1 VPDYQP
7 SPKIT
12 SLGGDMPENEQP
24 LPEKPTP
31 TLEEK
36 RVEFERRYARELMRL
51 PQIILNIL
59 VWGPNP
65 DRDDPVAKK
74 RRQIL
79 ELLTEMGHIAIMSEE
94 LDPIGSALG
103 LSEREKEYVQA
114 SLVEQ
119 IFILV
124 ERSQGA
130 TGELHD
136 FLAYMEIARKI
147 FVFAPERHKDTYSGK
162 TALKDLDDAFG
173 AVYWYTQEELEKCT
187 LLDKVRK
194 RIDGLR
200 RIHARQRG
208 GNYA

>member
-1 VPDYQP
+1 
-7 SPKIT
+7 
-12 SLGGDMPENEQP
+12 MPENGRS
-24 LPEKPTP
+24 LSEKPTT
-31 TLEEK
+31 TLEKK
-36 RVEFERRYARELMRL
+36 RAEFEQRYERELTRL

-79 ELLTEMGHIAIMSEE
+79 ELLKEMGHNAMMSED
-94 LDPIGSALG
+94 LDRIGSDLG

-114 SLVEQ
+114 KLVEL
-119 IFILV
+119 IIILV
-124 ERSQGA
+124 QRSQGA

-136 FLAYMEIARKI
+136 FLAYMEIARKM
-147 FVFAPERHKDTYSGK
+147 FVFAPARHKDTYSGK
-162 TALKDLDDAFG
+162 TALKDLDEAFG
-173 AVYWYTQEELEKCT
+173 SVYWYTQEELEKCT

-200 RIHARQRG
+200 RMHARQRG